1 MYKIGILL
9 FGQPRLYTVSK
20 ILFDRALP
28 DCEIDYFGH
37 AWNIRSIAD
46 RDQLP
51 DKSIKDITY
60 DVSKLKHELQDVYD
74 TSNIIV
80 SDYDRHCKLLG
91 DEGRGHN
98 LNYVHQWRSFEK
110 ASKLLKRSKEEYD
123 LIICSR
129 FDIAFEPKPNLIKR
143 LLDIIEENKSPN
155 DELLIIR
162 GALDP
167 REPPVLPNF
176 NIMNDLIWFGTKKG
190 MIKFGHNFTRNL
202 KTDPKLG
209 LRSFRERWVV
219 QIKRNKVTHYKISP
233 DDFKQEWGYVTIVK
247 PGCPSFDIET
257 IKNYDKFYRPRI
269 WGNVVKE
276 YDPKIKY

>member
-1 MYKIGILL
+1 MYKIGIVL
-9 FGQPRLYTVSK
+9 FGQPRYYNFVK
-20 ILFDRALP
+20 KYYDEAFP
-28 DCEIDYFGH
+28 DCEIDYFIH
-37 AWNIRSIAD
+37 AWNIDSVAGHN
-46 RDQLP
+46 QNP
-51 DKSIKDITY
+51 DKGIKDITY

-80 SDYDRHCKLLG
+80 SDYDRQCKLLG
-91 DEGRGHN
+91 

-110 ASKLLKRSKEEYD
+110 ASKLLKRSKKEYD
-123 LIICSR
+123 LITCSR
-129 FDIAFEPKPNLIKR
+129 FDTAFEPKPNLIKR

-155 DELLIIR
+155 DELLIIQ
-162 GALDP
+162 GGLDP
-167 REPPVLPNF
+167 REPPVLPNL

-219 QIKRNKVTHYKISP
+219 QIKRNKVTHYKMSL
-233 DDFKQEWGYVTIVK
+233 DDIRQLIVITIVK

-257 IKNYDKFYRPRI
+257 IKNYDQFYRPRI
-269 WGNVVKE
+269 WRETHRRGNIIKE